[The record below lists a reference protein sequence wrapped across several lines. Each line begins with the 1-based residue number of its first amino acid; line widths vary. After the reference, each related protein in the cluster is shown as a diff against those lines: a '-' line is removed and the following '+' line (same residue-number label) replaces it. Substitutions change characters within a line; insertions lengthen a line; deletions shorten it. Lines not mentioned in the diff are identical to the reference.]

1 MARLPIYCFIAA
13 LLFVIATFNEL
24 GQNHFGSGLLLGIVA
39 VAAAAFGIFTLRQ
52 G

>member
-1 MARLPIYCFIAA
+1 VGRLPIYCFIAA

-24 GQNHFGSGLLLGIVA
+24 GQNHFGSGIVLGLI
-39 VAAAAFGIFTLRQ
+39 AAAAAGFGIWTLRQ